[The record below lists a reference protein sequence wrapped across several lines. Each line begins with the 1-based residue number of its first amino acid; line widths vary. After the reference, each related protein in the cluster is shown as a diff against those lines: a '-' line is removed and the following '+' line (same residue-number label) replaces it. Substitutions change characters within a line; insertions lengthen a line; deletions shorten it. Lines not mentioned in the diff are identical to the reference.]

1 MTIEFSTENDFATVV
16 DSLRPVQIDGP
27 GRSFCG
33 HGFKRCVRPT
43 EARSSGGL
51 VVISDVVWVIAQE
64 SGVARPAM
72 GDILSSDGMEWTVVD
87 VVDAADGSRWT
98 CYGRQVIS

>member
-1 MTIEFSTENDFATVV
+1 MAIEFTTDDDFAEVV
-16 DSLRPVQIDGP
+16 DQLKSLQIDGV

-33 HGFKRCVRPT
+33 RGFKRCVRPT

-51 VVISDVVWVIAQE
+51 VVISDVVWLVARE

-72 GDILSSDGMEWTVVD
+72 GDILSSDGMEWTLVD
-87 VVDAADGSRWT
+87 IVDSADGSRWT